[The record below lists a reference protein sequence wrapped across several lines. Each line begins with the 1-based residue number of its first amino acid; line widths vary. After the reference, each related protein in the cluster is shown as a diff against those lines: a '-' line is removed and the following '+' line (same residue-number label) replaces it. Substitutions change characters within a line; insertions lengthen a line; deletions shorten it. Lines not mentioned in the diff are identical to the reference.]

1 MTDDINIAI
10 IVTFGT
16 IYGSNSIDTVL
27 VIEGKQSLKTE
38 LTSAL
43 AEADFKVADASD
55 YFEAL
60 WRLDEFNPDLVV
72 MDVDLPLLDGWE
84 ACYWLHKTFGIP
96 IIMMGREPSDEAWVR
111 ATQTGA
117 DFYLKAPFS
126 HSELTARVKAILRRY
141 KKD

>member
-1 MTDDINIAI
+1 M
-10 IVTFGT
+10 
-16 IYGSNSIDTVL
+16 
-27 VIEGKQSLKTE
+27 KTE

-72 MDVDLPLLDGWE
+72 INVDLPLLSGWE

-96 IIMMGREPSDEAWVR
+96 VIMMGKEPSDRAWVR
-111 ATQTGA
+111 AIQTGA

-126 HSELTARVKAILRRY
+126 YSELTARIKAILRRY

>member
-1 MTDDINIAI
+1 MTDDIIIAI
-10 IVTFGT
+10 ILT
-16 IYGSNSIDTVL
+16 IGNIQGGNSIDTVL
-27 VIEGKQSLKTE
+27 VIEGKPSLKTE

-43 AEADFKVADASD
+43 AKADFRVTEASD

-72 MDVDLPLLDGWE
+72 MDVDLPLLSGWE

-111 ATQTGA
+111 ATKTGA
-117 DFYLKAPFS
+117 DFYLKEPFTY
-126 HSELTARVKAILRRY
+126 SELTARIKAILRRY

>member
-1 MTDDINIAI
+1 MTTGIMNER
-10 IVTFGT
+10 
-16 IYGSNSIDTVL
+16 NSIHTVL
-27 VIEGKQSLKTE
+27 VIEGKPSLKNE

-43 AEADFKVADASD
+43 TEADFEVADASD

-60 WRLDEFNPDLVV
+60 WRLDEFNPDLVL
-72 MDVDLPLLDGWE
+72 MNVDLPLLSGWE

-96 IIMMGREPSDEAWVR
+96 IIMMGNEPSDKAWVR

-126 HSELTARVKAILRRY
+126 YSELTARIKAVLRRY